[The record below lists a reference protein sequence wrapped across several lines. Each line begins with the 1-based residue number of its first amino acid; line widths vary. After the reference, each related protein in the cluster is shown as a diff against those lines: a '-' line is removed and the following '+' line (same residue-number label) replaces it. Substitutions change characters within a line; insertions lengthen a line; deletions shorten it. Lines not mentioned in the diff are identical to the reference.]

1 MKKLLFVFV
10 AIAAM
15 TIASCGGKVTPA
27 SISNDSDSIVVVDSI
42 DSVAIDTLSV
52 DTVAD

>member
-10 AIAAM
+10 AVAAM

-27 SISNDSDSIVVVDSI
+27 SITNDSDTVVVDSF
-42 DSVAIDTLSV
+42 DSISV
-52 DTVAD
+52 DTISVDTIAD